1 MSTCQR
7 GCRFS
12 QTPDLLTPKTY
23 CFYSMPNICLNGA
36 QYFCFPCCG
45 QINWDG
51 ASYVHVG
58 SAGVSCQLFCVLT
71 RQLHSVQKISRQ
83 RKAAI
88 VVQTARDSLS
98 LAAYGG
104 TFLLTDNLL
113 TPCVASVSCNMLFSL
128 YQRAKYQKLQ
138 SRTQQHIVSML
149 EDFQAVKKASQQVS
163 IWICTPFAYMT
174 WSCR

>member
-1 MSTCQR
+1 M
-7 GCRFS
+7 
-12 QTPDLLTPKTY
+12 
-23 CFYSMPNICLNGA
+23 
-36 QYFCFPCCG
+36 
-45 QINWDG
+45 
-51 ASYVHVG
+51 
-58 SAGVSCQLFCVLT
+58 
-71 RQLHSVQKISRQ
+71 SRQ

-128 YQRAKYQKLQ
+128 YQRAKYHKLQ

-149 EDFQAVKKASQQVS
+149 EDFQAVKKASQQKVS
-163 IWICTPFAYMT
+163 IWG
-174 WSCR
+174 